1 MASCKL
7 ASCRER
13 ADGLDMGEGVMGLG
27 LCEVAIGEGGVG
39 AGATYV
45 GTTVGLVSR
54 SSSPGVLLVGAP
66 GMGLSADGVP
76 ASRADRPGM
85 ARPRLDCSCSGD
97 SWRTCCP
104 ACGNTLVVVVTT
116 AAVAACAG
124 RNVAIILPGTAYEKL
139 TNGCAGAMTGGAFS

>member
-7 ASCRER
+7 ARCRFR
-13 ADGLDMGEGVMGLG
+13 LGRDRVDGLDMGEGVMGFG
-27 LCEVAIGEGGVG
+27 LCEVASGEGGVG

-85 ARPRLDCSCSGD
+85 ARPRLDCSCCGD
-97 SWRTCCP
+97 ICRTCSP
-104 ACGNTLVVVVTT
+104 A
-116 AAVAACAG
+116 
-124 RNVAIILPGTAYEKL
+124 
-139 TNGCAGAMTGGAFS
+139 